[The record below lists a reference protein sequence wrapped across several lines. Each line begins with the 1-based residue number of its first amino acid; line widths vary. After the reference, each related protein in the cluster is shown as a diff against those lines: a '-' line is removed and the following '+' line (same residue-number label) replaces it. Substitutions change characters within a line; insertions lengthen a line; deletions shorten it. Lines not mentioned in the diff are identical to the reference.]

1 MFSRRGWSKICTK
14 LDTYEAGGVE
24 LEEVKCFLKRDG
36 TKIENANCAKLYTYE
51 TKVVSN

>member
-1 MFSRRGWSKICTK
+1 MFSRRGWSKICTYV
-14 LDTYEAGGVE
+14 LDTYEAGGAE

-36 TKIENANCAKLYTYE
+36 TRVENANCAKDTYE